1 MPRRQPSTAEDWLPL
16 VARED
21 DDSGNTTGDAGAQ
34 EVDAPSNN
42 IASTSSPSVGHL
54 QPTSAASNRSSFGD
68 LPGRSSFSQRRGSR
82 DPSADTSGGTA
93 GLASGANS
101 PAIGGGGFVDQDA
114 STAALS
120 TSVSARP
127 GSPTSSALRPHQALQ
142 AVHPASPTHHGKHRA
157 ALAAVG
163 SPLVDSPPPPQ
174 PPFRSSAQQQ
184 QQPPPPAQP
193 HFGARPTMAAAG
205 ERDSFEG
212 YAYPRLSPGIG
223 SASGGGNARG
233 LGFFDTSAGGDSTGG
248 EYAHVAG
255 GGGGGSS
262 SASATPAFAPWSRWQ
277 SGNGAG
283 GLLPGFNDGRKSR
296 GSGAGRSRGGNGA
309 GGLGWR
315 GARALRNLVFLAAI
329 GLLGISIANSARPT
343 LVRDSFSVLSDNLSA
358 IRLWSP
364 KEAARMRTLD
374 ERLRELMERPALDQW
389 EMEHLNRHE
398 CPFYTFSRNTY
409 FYHDGKDKEWEDV
422 KRADVVRYRNAMVS
436 HLKEVEASGDHL
448 VWTPE
453 YARERSGGEIKRG
466 IILTGGEGSSFQR
479 LKMLLGVLRGPLGST
494 LPVEVYHFPDELT
507 KPEMRAELEAFGS
520 LRIRILDGK
529 HADGKNWH
537 IKNSAFLQS
546 EFTEFIYLDS
556 DNIPLIDPAEHFDSV
571 EYRTKGSAFWPDL
584 YKDHPDNSIWRV
596 LGRECSDD
604 YWPFE
609 AGQIV
614 FDKRANDGLN
624 LAVLHL
630 ANHMM
635 QNQQMYG
642 FLSYGDKDVFRYS
655 FYALGL
661 EYGFVPRIFATT
673 GGFQTQNGETSPDY
687 FCGHSMLQW
696 GLTPWSKRNDKD
708 YHPEPAFLHTILA
721 KHRQNLQA
729 DKLWSHIRK
738 PRLDNI
744 TEPSLR
750 RTLYEFTGDCFAL
763 TLKGPDGAKG
773 AENSFGDGQGVLTLP
788 LEDAFTGGKDNKM
801 LQEVQR
807 LAQPFVDINVHH

>member
-16 VARED
+16 VTRED
-21 DDSGNTTGDAGAQ
+21 APEDSTTQAAAAAPTGGALSPPHQ
-34 EVDAPSNN
+34 DVELFA
-42 IASTSSPSVGHL
+42 ASSSSPSIGHL
-54 QPTSAASNRSSFGD
+54 QPSSAASNRSSFGD
-68 LPGRSSFSQRRGSR
+68 LPGRSSFSQRRGSK
-82 DPSADTSGGTA
+82 DPSAGESTA
-93 GLASGANS
+93 GVSS
-101 PAIGGGGFVDQDA
+101 PALGGNSFADDPNSGI
-114 STAALS
+114 ALS

-127 GSPTSSALRPHQALQ
+127 NSPSSSALRPHQALE

-163 SPLVDSPPPPQ
+163 SPLMGSPPPQ
-174 PPFRSSAQQQ
+174 P
-184 QQPPPPAQP
+184 
-193 HFGARPTMAAAG
+193 HFGSMGPRTSSDGPSAG
-205 ERDSFEG
+205 SSG
-212 YAYPRLSPGIG
+212 YAYDRPSPGL
-223 SASGGGNARG
+223 GGGTG
-233 LGFFDTSAGGDSTGG
+233 SLGFFGSSSSQREGDASGG
-248 EYAHVAG
+248 EYAHVG
-255 GGGGGSS
+255 NGGGST
-262 SASATPAFAPWSRWQ
+262 SAAASPAFAPWSRWR
-277 SGNGAG
+277 SGGNSNGG
-283 GLLPGFNDGRKSR
+283 GLLPGYDDARKPR
-296 GSGAGRSRGGNGA
+296 GSGRGQRGAGG

-315 GARALRNLVFLAAI
+315 GARALRNIVILCAI

-364 KEAARMRTLD
+364 KEAARMRSLD

-409 FYHDGKDKEWEDV
+409 FYHDGKDSEWESI

-494 LPVEVYHFPDELT
+494 LPVEVYHFPDELSN
-507 KPEMRAELEAFGS
+507 PEMRGELEAFGN

-546 EFTEFIYLDS
+546 EFTEFVYLDS

-696 GLTPWSKRNDKD
+696 GLTPWSKRNDPS

-744 TEPSLR
+744 TEHSLR

-801 LQEVQR
+801 LQELQR